1 MKKNERFRRVLCLLL
16 AAVMLAGFALPA
28 AAVGADPEIRFDLEQ
43 IDNRAVTAE
52 PLNKMGDAKEP
63 AANAADMDELV
74 RVTIHLE
81 KEPTIGAGFGLKG
94 IGTNVSAMSYRQ
106 NLHREQEKLQKT
118 IERRVLSGRQLD
130 VVWNLT
136 LAANLISVNV
146 PRWAIA
152 EIGKLDG
159 VQSVVE
165 ERRYAPDVVSIGGT
179 YSPDMAVSG
188 QMTGA
193 DHAWLSGYT
202 GAGSRVAI
210 IDTGLDTDHQSFSPE
225 TFRYALDES
234 GEPYS
239 LMDSTDIAAV
249 LTQLNA
255 YRKLEAAGTP
265 LSAHDLYFNAKTPYG
280 FNYVDGDLNISHD
293 FDDMGSHGSHV
304 AGIAAGVGGIGGQPA
319 SYKGIAPGAD
329 IVLVATTLSS
339 AAIFDGINY
348 IRNYAASQN
357 KPCVIN
363 MSLGSHVGP
372 HDGTSSFDRACDDL
386 FLARP
391 DSLLLVGSAGNE
403 GADNLHVGK
412 AFTATD
418 TILMTLLDFTSPAS
432 GECVVDLWGA
442 PNVPFKAGL
451 AVVDMSSGQFVDAG
465 SYFLSSTSYYD
476 NESLLSNQLQLEVY
490 SSGTSAYNQ
499 RQNLTFSISYSNAAN
514 TNYRVCL
521 VVQCNSA
528 ANVHVWGTSV
538 NFIDGGYSA
547 VLAGNTDYT
556 VGELGGTGHH
566 MISVGAYTSRSSWNS
581 LSGYTYTYPGAIVGN
596 LAGFSSH
603 GPLLDGRVKP
613 DITAPGQF
621 VVAPFNRFNTEMTSS
636 SYCVA
641 STTFNGQTEYYGAL
655 QGTSMAAPMVTGVM
669 ALWMQHNPALG
680 PDSALALLHSTAI
693 ADGATGT
700 IPATGSNLWGWG
712 KINALGG
719 LPSTAPVT
727 YTLTVASNNEA
738 YGTVSGSGTYA
749 EGTSATITA
758 TPANGYHFV
767 SWDDGNTDNPR
778 TVTVNTNLNFIAIF
792 EQDAF
797 QECDTV
803 TSFPWNPTFSEA
815 LPCWRNVDADADG
828 YLWTNYGA
836 YAVSESYA
844 YFDHSNTALDPDN
857 WLISRPL
864 RLPQNALLSWTAKAL
879 TNEYFAEH
887 YSVYISTTGN
897 EPANFTTRL
906 FQETLPNPNAQ
917 NHSVSLARY
926 AGQTVRIAFR
936 HHQSPDVL
944 LLGIT
949 AVSVKQAPVGID
961 DASLADALVAAQGRA
976 IRVEVPA
983 GTPVRVTDV
992 MGRTLVDLPSSAAS
1006 QLLPMPAPGVYMVSL
1021 GDNTTRKVVV
1031 Y

>member
-1 MKKNERFRRVLCLLL
+1 MKIRVLLL
-16 AAVMLAGFALPA
+16 AWLMA
-28 AAVGADPEIRFDLEQ
+28 AAPVAALAQQLAPRPSM
-43 IDNRAVTAE
+43 ATA
-52 PLNKMGDAKEP
+52 DAKE
-63 AANAADMDELV
+63 AMLRFDGLSSSSAFLLADLLSGDMDTGRLV
-74 RVTIHLE
+74 E
-81 KEPTIGAGFGLKG
+81 KYGLVYSQGHPMAVAIATLKNG
-94 IGTNVSAMSYRQ
+94 SEGLDRYGVSLTATHGKSSS
-106 NLHREQEKLQKT
+106 LL
-118 IERRVLSGRQLD
+118 IPLSSFVSFAQSGLCSWLD
-130 VVWNLT
+130 VGVKASPALDKAREAMGIIDIHSGLYLDQSYTGTGVVVGIIDVGFEYGHPSFYNQEGTTYRVKRVWEQGATSGTAPAGYSYGRELAT
-136 LAANLISVNV
+136 EAAILAA
-146 PRWAIA
+146 
-152 EIGKLDG
+152 
-159 VQSVVE
+159 Q
-165 ERRYAPDVVSIGGT
+165 
-179 YSPDMAVSG
+179 YSHSN
-188 QMTGA
+188 
-193 DHAWLSGYT
+193 
-202 GAGSRVAI
+202 
-210 IDTGLDTDHQSFSPE
+210 E
-225 TFRYALDES
+225 
-234 GEPYS
+234 
-239 LMDSTDIAAV
+239 
-249 LTQLNA
+249 
-255 YRKLEAAGTP
+255 
-265 LSAHDLYFNAKTPYG
+265 
-280 FNYVDGDLNISHD
+280 
-293 FDDMGSHGSHV
+293 SHGTHV

-528 ANVHVWGTSV
+528 ANVHIWGTSV

-596 LAGFSSH
+596 LADFSSH

-636 SYCVA
+636 SYSVA
-641 STTFNGQTEYYGAL
+641 STTFNGQTEYYGAM

-738 YGTVSGSGTYA
+738 YGTVSGGGTYA
-749 EGTSATITA
+749 DGTSATITA

-803 TSFPWNPTFSEA
+803 TSFPWNPTFSET

-879 TNEYFAEH
+879 ANEYFAEH

-897 EPANFTTRL
+897 EPADFTTRL

-961 DASLADALVAAQGRA
+961 DAALADALVAAQGRA

-992 MGRTLVDLPSSAAS
+992 MGRTLVDLPSAAAS
-1006 QLLPMPAPGVYMVSL
+1006 QLLPMPAPGVYMVTL